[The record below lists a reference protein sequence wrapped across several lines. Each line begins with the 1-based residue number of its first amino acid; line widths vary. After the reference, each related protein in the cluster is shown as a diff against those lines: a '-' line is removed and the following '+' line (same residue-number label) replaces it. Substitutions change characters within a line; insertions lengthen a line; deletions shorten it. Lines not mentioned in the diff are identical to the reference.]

1 MFVNSLPFLITLSRE
16 IRFGT
21 SEHVP
26 SCTAKQLDKYLMKF
40 IRLYVKGG
48 FVVLNVLV
56 DGKLEKV
63 KLEINLVDI
72 NISAACEHVVEIE
85 RYHRKLK

>member
-1 MFVNSLPFLITLSRE
+1 
-16 IRFGT
+16 
-21 SEHVP
+21 
-26 SCTAKQLDKYLMKF
+26 MKF